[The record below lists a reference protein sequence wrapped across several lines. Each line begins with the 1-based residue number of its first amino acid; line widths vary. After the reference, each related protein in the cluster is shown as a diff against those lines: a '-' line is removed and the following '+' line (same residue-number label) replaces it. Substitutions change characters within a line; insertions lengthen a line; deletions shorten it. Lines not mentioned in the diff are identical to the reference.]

1 MRILVQ
7 GNYGEL
13 VQCRRVNER
22 RRRNIQIVASSAVRR
37 YRGIYVCI
45 EWWHCHWWSLSN
57 SAVAISHLPCLVK
70 FIKASG
76 QGSNPQRRDIK
87 QNKKTSQDHDN
98 QWGMIRMYITKCL
111 IPNITIYTTQS
122 ANKKPVV
129 TLHILNSLILSRLVD
144 TLNDLHGWIQK
155 ALHAIRHTGFVCLVQ
170 PCLDFCDALVET
182 DFSVLVYCRLKVGS
196 SLFCF
201 FCFNVSI

>member
-1 MRILVQ
+1 
-7 GNYGEL
+7 
-13 VQCRRVNER
+13 
-22 RRRNIQIVASSAVRR
+22 
-37 YRGIYVCI
+37 
-45 EWWHCHWWSLSN
+45 
-57 SAVAISHLPCLVK
+57 
-70 FIKASG
+70 
-76 QGSNPQRRDIK
+76 
-87 QNKKTSQDHDN
+87 
-98 QWGMIRMYITKCL
+98 MIRMYITKCL
-111 IPNITIYTTQS
+111 IPKITIYTTQS

-155 ALHAIRHTGFVCLVQ
+155 ALHAIRHTGFICLVQ

-201 FCFNVSI
+201 FVSALAYSGPSFDVHWIQLLWQVFINIERYSLVLSQWTFSFPHRQHHHYPTWLLPR